1 MSLHIS
7 YNKSDPFYKKIW
19 DSRNYYF
26 LMLPF
31 LVLFAVFTVLPIIM
45 SWVVGFT
52 NYDMLNSPEFVG
64 FENYIRIFLEDDVF
78 LIALKNTAVLA
89 FVTGPIGYILSFVLA
104 WMLNELGPKLRTFFT
119 VLFYAPVLSGQAYMI
134 WQLIFNPDRYGLL
147 NGFLLSIGAIES
159 PISWTVDTTRMM
171 TVLIVVQLWMSLG
184 AGFLAFVAGLQN
196 TDRSLIE
203 AGAIDGIRNRFQEL
217 WFIVLPQLVPQLIFG
232 AVMQIVSAF
241 SVGEVSM
248 TMIGFPS
255 TEYAAETIIT
265 HIQDFGSIRFEM
277 GYASALSSLLVLMM
291 LGSNKLVN
299 KFIGRIGH

>member
-31 LVLFAVFTVLPIIM
+31 LILFSIFTVLPIIM
-45 SWVVGFT
+45 SWIVGFT
-52 NYDMLNSPEFVG
+52 DYDMLNSPNFVG
-64 FENYIRIFLEDDVF
+64 FENYIRIFLDDDVF
-78 LIALKNTAVLA
+78 MIALKNTAILA

-104 WMLNELGPKLRTFFT
+104 WLLNELGSKLRTFFT

-134 WQLIFNPDRYGLL
+134 WQLIFSPDRYGLL
-147 NGFLLSIGAIES
+147 NGFLMSLGVTDSAIN
-159 PISWTVDTTRMM
+159 WTIDTKYMM
-171 TVLIVVQLWMSLG
+171 LVLIVVQLWMSLG

-196 TDRSLIE
+196 IDRSLIE
-203 AGAIDGIRNRFQEL
+203 AGAIDGIKNRFQEL
-217 WFIVLPQLVPQLIFG
+217 WFITLPQLIPQLIFG

-265 HIQDFGSIRFEM
+265 HINDFGTIRFEM

-291 LGSNKLVN
+291 LGANKLVN